1 VDRDKLV
8 HSVISTSLADVA
20 FPGMVV
26 LVVNYL
32 QENRVLEFDWHQV
45 SMKSC
50 TVGEG
55 SSRNHGL
62 D

>member
-1 VDRDKLV
+1 VDCDKLG

-20 FPGMVV
+20 LPETIV

-32 QENRVLEFDWHQV
+32 QEKMVLEFDWHQV
-45 SMKSC
+45 ARKSWT
-50 TVGEG
+50 TVQGYDG
-55 SSRNHGL
+55 NRGL